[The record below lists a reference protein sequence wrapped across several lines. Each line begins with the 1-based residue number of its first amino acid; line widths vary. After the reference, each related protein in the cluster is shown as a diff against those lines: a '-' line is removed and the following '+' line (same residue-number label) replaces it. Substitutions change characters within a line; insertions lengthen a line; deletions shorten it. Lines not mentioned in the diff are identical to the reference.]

1 VRLPA
6 KILIADGT
14 EWDEAVIHD
23 LSAGGA
29 AIHTRRVIPV
39 QSEVRLR
46 FSLAESADAADAP
59 IEVGALVVRTGTT
72 GSDRQVVAG
81 LHFLDLHGADFDRVR
96 VFVWNL
102 IATDDRN
109 A

>member
-6 KILIADGT
+6 EILIADGT
-14 EWDEAVIHD
+14 EWDEALIHD

-29 AIHTRRVIPV
+29 AIHTRRFIPV

-46 FSLAESADAADAP
+46 FRLGESADAVDAP
-59 IEVGALVVRTGTT
+59 IEVRALVMRTGTT
-72 GSDRQVVAG
+72 GSDQQVVTG
-81 LHFLDLHGADFDRVR
+81 LHFLDLHGAGFDRVR

-102 IATDDRN
+102 IATDDRT